1 MGTVLERGFELPP
14 DPFSAQGYD
23 AIVRQWASWRSLYA
37 VQYQLCGEKLGDEL
51 KYMGT
56 STVVR
61 DIDYMAKVFDGP
73 DALM

>member
-1 MGTVLERGFELPP
+1 MGTMLERGFDLPP
-14 DPFSAQGYD
+14 SPSSPEGYD
-23 AIVRQWASWRSLYA
+23 AIVRQWAAWRALYA
-37 VQYQLCGEKLGDEL
+37 AQYQICGETLGEEL

-73 DALM
+73 DAPM